1 MNMFRQFATSASNN
15 AWFLLLLASFFFVMA
30 KAKAMWRDKSPIIKR
45 TFSKG
50 MGLVWNS
57 FSFSHFK
64 LGNSI
69 ANSLSDLSNVISVSK
84 LRNFGSSAFL
94 STVNSALNLA
104 GLRPNKRVTIKMNE
118 PAPYKTLKQKKFEGL
133 FESWTSFELSTD
145 HDSPPMIE
153 SPTTSRKV
161 LGSMPSTFDEYAANI
176 SSHGKGEL
184 LYT

>member
-1 MNMFRQFATSASNN
+1 MFKQLATSTY
-15 AWFLLLLASFFFVMA
+15 AWMFLLLASFFFVMA

-45 TFSKG
+45 TLSKG

-57 FSFSHFK
+57 FSFSQFK

-84 LRNFGSSAFL
+84 LRNFGSSAIL

-104 GLRPNKRVTIKMNE
+104 GLRPNKRTSIKMNE
-118 PAPYKTLKQKKFEGL
+118 SAPYKTLKQKKLEGL

-145 HDSPPMIE
+145 HTDHEGSPPMIE
-153 SPTTSRKV
+153 SPATSRKV
-161 LGSMPSTFDEYAANI
+161 LGMPSTFDEYASNI

-184 LYT
+184 LFLL